1 MDKTSYVV
9 GFKFYSEG
17 EWFSTQELT
26 QYDAETIESKFHGAG
41 FIARIYKI
49 VSKGEIYV
57 PRLG

>member
-1 MDKTSYVV
+1 MDKTFYVV
-9 GFKFYSEG
+9 KFKIGFEG
-17 EWFSTQELT
+17 TWYSTQELT
-26 QYDAETIESKFHGAG
+26 QYDAEIIERKFHGAG